1 VQRTLAA
8 ARKGQTPGEV
18 FDFAVNEA
26 TAIQGEDQ
34 ESCRLI
40 GECGRKELA
49 GVERVLTHCNTGRLA
64 TAGWGTALG
73 IVYAKTQAGE
83 PIHVFAS
90 ETRPL
95 LQGARLTAW
104 ELSEAG
110 IPVTLV
116 TDGMSAAVMSSGRVQ
131 AVIFGCD
138 RVAMNGDTA
147 NKIGTLTHAI
157 VAQANSVP
165 FYVAGPLS
173 SFDPSIVSGR
183 EIVVE
188 ERPGE
193 EVLYAGGIQI
203 AATVPAWNP
212 AFDVTPGEYI
222 TAFITDA
229 GVIRPPYL
237 KNIAD
242 ALEARSQ

>member
-1 VQRTLAA
+1 
-8 ARKGQTPGEV
+8 
-18 FDFAVNEA
+18 
-26 TAIQGEDQ
+26 
-34 ESCRLI
+34 
-40 GECGRKELA
+40 
-49 GVERVLTHCNTGRLA
+49 
-64 TAGWGTALG
+64 
-73 IVYAKTQAGE
+73 
-83 PIHVFAS
+83 
-90 ETRPL
+90 
-95 LQGARLTAW
+95 
-104 ELSEAG
+104 
-110 IPVTLV
+110 
-116 TDGMSAAVMSSGRVQ
+116 
-131 AVIFGCD
+131 
-138 RVAMNGDTA
+138 MNGDTA